1 MSASTTAAQA
11 RASALFTPGR
21 IGRVEIRNRIV
32 LPPMT
37 TRTADEEGFITED
50 ALAYYLARAR
60 GGVGL
65 ITVEMAS
72 PEKVGRHRR
81 RELGIYDD
89 RFLPGLERLV
99 RAIHGAGAKASIQL
113 GHGGGHTRED
123 VCGEAP
129 IAPSAIPHPVFE
141 TTMATI
147 VPLEMTCA
155 RIEQT
160 VRAFADAARR
170 AEAAGFD
177 CVEIHCAHGYLLS
190 QFLCPAE
197 NRRTDEYG
205 GPLENRAR
213 FPLEVLRRIRH
224 EAPGVAVIFRLNAD
238 DFFANGMPFVEA
250 LQVARWAAQAGAQ
263 ALHVTAG
270 HYRSASPAIMI
281 PPMAMA
287 DATFLDFAARIRR
300 EVEVPVIAVGRL
312 GAPPTAMAAVDEGKA
327 DFVAL
332 GRALLA
338 DPEWARKAQNGRA
351 VRRCIACNSC
361 VDGMRAGERLHCLVN
376 PITGRERKFERG
388 RPLSGAR
395 IAVVGAGPAGLSYAS
410 LAAET
415 NEVTVFERAPHPGGA
430 FRLAG
435 RAPMFQD
442 VEAAEAPLLAYVREL
457 ERACRERGV
466 TFRFNVDVTRMPG
479 ALAGFDR
486 IVIATGAAWRFG
498 LGSLVRALLD
508 SGVARWP
515 LIRRA
520 LSSPKIRDWFYHRA
534 RTAPGLDVRRLV
546 RPGQKVV
553 VIGDALAPGKAGPA
567 IRSAFEAALIEGT
580 ASGQMQAQRGLPPR
594 HGGGGAL
601 RVAGSPPDRRMRCRQ
616 RSARSRS

>member
-1 MSASTTAAQA
+1 MSASAAAAQA
-11 RASALFTPGR
+11 RASALFTPRR

-32 LPPMT
+32 LPSMT
-37 TRTADEEGFITED
+37 TRTADAEGFVTED

-89 RFLPGLERLV
+89 RFLPGLEGLV
-99 RAIHGAGAKASIQL
+99 RAIHGTGAKASIQL

-123 VCGEAP
+123 ICGELP
-129 IAPSAIPHPVFE
+129 IAPSAIAHAVFE

-147 VPLEMTCA
+147 VPLEMTRE

-197 NRRTDEYG
+197 NRRSDEYG

-250 LQVARWAAQAGAQ
+250 LQVARWAAQAGAH

-270 HYRSASPAIMI
+270 HYRSTSPAIMI

-300 EVEVPVIAVGRL
+300 EVELPVIAVGRL
-312 GAPPTAMAAVDEGKA
+312 GDPALATAAIDERKA

-332 GRALLA
+332 GRPLLA
-338 DPEWARKAQNGRA
+338 DPDWVRKVQDGRA

-361 VDGMRAGERLHCLVN
+361 VDGMRAGARLHCLVN
-376 PITGRERKFERG
+376 PSTGRERAFESA
-388 RPLSGAR
+388 RPPAGER

-410 LAAET
+410 LVAET
-415 NEVTVFERAPHPGGA
+415 NEVTFFERASHPGGA
-430 FRLAG
+430 LRLAG

-457 ERACRERGV
+457 ERACRERGA
-466 TFRFNVDVTRMPG
+466 TFRFNLDVTRTPG

-498 LGSLVRALLD
+498 LGHLARVLLNA
-508 SGVARWP
+508 GCARWP
-515 LIRRA
+515 LIRRT
-520 LSSPKIRDWFYHRA
+520 LSSPKVRDWFYHRA
-534 RTAPGLDVRRLV
+534 RAATGIDLRRLAG
-546 RPGQKVV
+546 PGQKVV

-567 IRSAFEAALIEGT
+567 IRGAFEAALLEGT
-580 ASGQMQAQRGLPPR
+580 AVAETEAKT
-594 HGGGGAL
+594 AL
-601 RVAGSPPDRRMRCRQ
+601 LAMEGEVR
-616 RSARSRS
+616 